1 LTRKLHNVVVF
12 GATSGIAQ
20 AICRVLSQRHCR
32 LFLIA
37 RDPDKLASVASDLK
51 VRGADV
57 AGTLCTDLT
66 DTASHAEIIASAWH
80 QSGSVDAAIIAHGVL
95 GDQKKAERNWAEAAA
110 ILNVNFISV
119 TSLVTHLANAFQ
131 RQGFGQI
138 VAIGSVAGDRGRKT
152 NYVYGAAKGAVEILL
167 SGVRHRLAA
176 QGIGV
181 LLVKPGF
188 VDTPMTAHLPRSPL
202 FASADSVARAIV
214 SAMDSGKSTIYT
226 PFFWRPLMW
235 IIRALP
241 ERIFNRLSI

>member
-1 LTRKLHNVVVF
+1 M
-12 GATSGIAQ
+12 
-20 AICRVLSQRHCR
+20 
-32 LFLIA
+32 
-37 RDPDKLASVASDLK
+37 
-51 VRGADV
+51 RGADV
-57 AGTLCTDLT
+57 AGTLSADLS
-66 DTASHAEIIASAWH
+66 DTASHAEIIASAW
-80 QSGSVDAAIIAHGVL
+80 QQLGSVDAAIIAHGVL
-95 GDQKKAERNWAEAAA
+95 GDQKEAERNWAEAAT

-119 TSLVTHLANAFQ
+119 ASLVTHLANDFEK
-131 RQGFGQI
+131 QGFGQI

-176 QGIGV
+176 KGIGV

-188 VDTPMTAHLPRSPL
+188 VDTPMIAHLPRSPL
-202 FASADSVARAIV
+202 FASADSVAHAIV